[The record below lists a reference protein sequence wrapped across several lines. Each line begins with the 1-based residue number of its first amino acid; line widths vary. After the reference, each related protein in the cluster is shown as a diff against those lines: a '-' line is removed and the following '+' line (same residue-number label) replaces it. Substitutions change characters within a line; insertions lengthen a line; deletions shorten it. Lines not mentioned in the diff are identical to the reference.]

1 MSMPDGRLS
10 CTACDYRG
18 FMVFRRIT
26 LAYHFADG
34 TTVDAPRDIRWCSDC
49 GNPRDTE
56 SSQPALEPLQ
66 AELDAL
72 KASSATPRYRVKRW
86 FSRLFGL
93 GADDL
98 QKRADELRG
107 QIRLAKARGDECR
120 CLTCAGVHTFPLTF
134 DENGVCTGFQHDC
147 GGHLKL
153 APPIWMRRASTTGER
168 PFTWMRQASAF
179 SEASKQL
186 TSAGRELPGL
196 LRARCRAQYH

>member
-1 MSMPDGRLS
+1 MPDGRLS

-56 SSQPALEPLQ
+56 SSQPALEALQ

-72 KASSATPRYRVKRW
+72 KASSAIPGYRVKRW
-86 FSRLFGL
+86 FARLFGL

-107 QIRLAKARGDECR
+107 QIRLG
-120 CLTCAGVHTFPLTF
+120 GINNQVQHP
-134 DENGVCTGFQHDC
+134 TG
-147 GGHLKL
+147 KV
-153 APPIWMRRASTTGER
+153 PRWASTTNNSRLKNER
-168 PFTWMRQASAF
+168 RS
-179 SEASKQL
+179 
-186 TSAGRELPGL
+186 
-196 LRARCRAQYH
+196 